1 MEGWHN
7 RYINIVTNTKPSLSI
22 GIELLYSEFMALE
35 ENFRTNF
42 FMKPS
47 KSKSILEE
55 NLDSDDILIRTKNI
69 LDFYL
74 TSEETSDFQSF
85 IEKMMFEDLK
95 LPETY
100 IEDKVVN
107 QDEDQLEGKN
117 PILQIQDLEEFKG
130 IFSIFTK
137 FIL

>member
-1 MEGWHN
+1 
-7 RYINIVTNTKPSLSI
+7 
-22 GIELLYSEFMALE
+22 
-35 ENFRTNF
+35 
-42 FMKPS
+42 MKPS

-137 FIL
+137 FILWKQKIN